1 MQQWQVL
8 HLCGDTSLVQPLQQQ
23 WNDGPV
29 PAQVI
34 PFLHEMGLAWT
45 AASLCISRAGANSVA
60 EAWAAAV
67 PTIFLPYPH
76 HRDQHQRF
84 NAEPMIDA
92 GGAVLVEDR
101 VDTERTRAALE
112 PVFVELVEDES
123 KRTTMQE
130 ALVRESPG
138 NAAQRVAKAVLEL
151 R

>member
-1 MQQWQVL
+1 M
-8 HLCGDTSLVQPLQQQ
+8 
-23 WNDGPV
+23 
-29 PAQVI
+29 

-84 NAEPMIDA
+84 NAQPMVDL
-92 GGAVLVEDR
+92 GGAVLVEDAIEADR
-101 VDTERTRAALE
+101 TRQTLALVLAKLVDDGGTRAAM
-112 PVFVELVEDES
+112 
-123 KRTTMQE
+123 RE

-138 NAAQRVAKAVLEL
+138 NAAEQVANAVLEL